1 MILKQ
6 GEGWRVG
13 WNPEAKDYQG
23 LVGTEAWAIELTTEE
38 LGDFCRLLGQV
49 AEAMAQM
56 AQELMAEE
64 RIACEVESDL
74 LWLEGEGYPHAYS
87 LRLILREGR
96 RCEGN
101 WAAAA
106 VPELVQVAR
115 LLEGDFPM
123 VQALSSA
130 ISF

>member
-1 MILKQ
+1 MILQK
-6 GEGWRVG
+6 GEGWRIG
-13 WNPEAKDYQG
+13 WNPEAKEYQG
-23 LVGTEAWAIELTTEE
+23 LVGAEEWAMELTAGE
-38 LGDFCRLLGQV
+38 LEDFCCLLGQI

-64 RIACEVESDL
+64 RIACEVESHR
-74 LWLEGEGYPHAYS
+74 LWLEGEGFPHAYS
-87 LRLILREGR
+87 LRLILRGGR

-101 WAAAA
+101 WPAAA
-106 VPELVQVAR
+106 VLELVQAAR

-123 VQALSSA
+123 VQALSSV